1 MSQPENNTVV
11 MTQADFNKL
20 VALIPEGVKQAH
32 RDHGMVPNIHVVEA
46 TLTEVA
52 DALDIEVN

>member
-32 RDHGMVPNIHVVEA
+32 PEHSVPNIHVVEA